1 MPKKPSTIFRL
12 IHCSDIHFCV
22 FPKNPFQCFNKRFKG
37 LLRQLIGG
45 VSFRALAISQR
56 FPQLIEQLEADG
68 VCVTG
73 DVTITALDSEF
84 RLAKEF
90 LSRIETIAPVYI
102 VPGNHDVYTYR
113 SLKKQTFYSY
123 FPNKELQTHRI
134 AFQRLTSTWWLVLL
148 DCSCFNGWYAAN
160 GEVTSSQLRD
170 LESFLSSLPPS
181 DHVIVA
187 NHYPLSP
194 TTRPAHDLLN
204 YAPLKS
210 LLMHFPS
217 VRLYIHGHDHHVELN
232 HLPPLVVNSGSLTLP
247 SNARFHIIDLHPEG
261 GYQISTAA
269 ITNLTETASPLKIS
283 IEETT
288 ISL

>member
-1 MPKKPSTIFRL
+1 MPNKPSHAFRL
-12 IHCSDIHFCV
+12 VHCSDIHFCV
-22 FPKNPFQCFNKRFKG
+22 LPKNPFQCFNKRFKG

-45 VSFRALAISQR
+45 VSFQAFAISQR
-56 FPQLIEQLEADG
+56 FPQLVKQLEADS

-73 DVTITALDSEF
+73 DMTITALDTEF
-84 RLAKEF
+84 RFAKEF
-90 LSRIETIAPVYI
+90 LSRVESVAPVYI
-102 VPGNHDVYTYR
+102 VPGNHDVYTHR
-113 SLKKQTFYSY
+113 ALKKQTFYSY

-134 AFQRLTSTWWLVLL
+134 AFKKLTPTWWLVLL
-148 DCSCFNGWYAAN
+148 DCSCFNGWYTAN
-160 GEVTSSQLRD
+160 GEVTDSQLLA
-170 LESFLSSLPPS
+170 LEQFLSSLPAS
-181 DHVIVA
+181 EHVIVA

-210 LLMHFPS
+210 LLMNSPS
-217 VRLYIHGHDHHVELN
+217 VRLYLHGHDHYVELD

-261 GYQISTAA
+261 GYQIATAA
-269 ITNLTETASPLKIS
+269 LTNLKETSTPLTIS

>member
-1 MPKKPSTIFRL
+1 MQEKPSTVFRL

-22 FPKNPFQCFNKRFKG
+22 LPKNPFQCFNKRFKG
-37 LLRQLIGG
+37 LLRQLVGG
-45 VSFRALAISQR
+45 VSFRAPAISQR
-56 FPQLIEQLEADG
+56 FPQLVAQLEANG

-90 LSRIETIAPVYI
+90 LSRIESIAPVYI

-113 SLKKQTFYSY
+113 ALKKQTFYSY

-134 AFQRLTSTWWLVLL
+134 AFQKLTPNWWLVLL
-148 DCSCFNGWYAAN
+148 DCSCFNGWCAAN
-160 GEVTSSQLRD
+160 GEVTNSQIVA
-170 LESFLSSLPPS
+170 LEQFLASLPS
-181 DHVIVA
+181 LEHVIVA

-210 LLMHFPS
+210 LLMNSPS
-217 VRLYIHGHDHHVELN
+217 VRMYLHGHDHHVEID

-247 SNARFHIIDLHPEG
+247 SNARFHIIDLYPEG
-261 GYQISTAA
+261 EYRISTASL
-269 ITNLTETASPLKIS
+269 TNLTETDSPLKIS
-283 IEETT
+283 IEETS